1 MKRLFSVFILLT
13 TISVRL
19 FADGFTL
26 TTSAPS
32 TVEVGDK
39 FRVQFT
45 VNTQGASHF
54 TPPDFKGFEVI
65 YGPSTSSQSSFQI
78 INGRT
83 TQSSSI
89 TYTFVVLCSVAGTYT
104 INPASVTVDG
114 TVIKSNPVKVKVLSI
129 GQGGSSQGQQQSS
142 GSHSSSQQG
151 SPQTS
156 RPVTSGSNISTNDLF
171 MTATLSRTNVYE
183 QEAVLLTYKI
193 YTLVNLTQL
202 EGKLPTLDGFQI
214 QEVSLPRNKNFQLE
228 QYNGRNYRS
237 VIWSQYVLFPQKSGD
252 LVIPSITYEGT
263 VVVRARNIDPIDAFF
278 NGITGMQEMTK
289 HITTPRL
296 VMHVSPLPNKP
307 ANFSGA
313 VGQFSISSSLSPQEV
328 DANDAVTLR
337 LNVKGVGNMKL
348 INTPEVAFPKDF
360 ETYDAKVNDKF
371 SLTRSGLSGS
381 KEFEYL
387 VVPRH
392 AGTYTI
398 PATDFVYFD
407 TESRT
412 YKTLQTE
419 PYTLKVN
426 KGAGGNAHT
435 ADYSNNQQD
444 VTELNQD
451 IRYIKQGDVT
461 LYQHGEQLWGTTR
474 YALYYAVPFILF
486 IAALVIGYKRMAAAN
501 DSVRVRGRK
510 ANKTAL
516 KRMKKANKLLADK
529 KQSEFY
535 DEVLRAMLG
544 YVADKLNIPQERLSK
559 DNIQSELTASNVS
572 QEHIAAFIKTLDD
585 CEFARY
591 APGDATTNMESVY
604 NSAIRIITQMEGSI

>member
-263 VVVRARNIDPIDAFF
+263 VVVRARNIDLIDAFF

>member
-1 MKRLFSVFILLT
+1 
-13 TISVRL
+13 
-19 FADGFTL
+19 
-26 TTSAPS
+26 
-32 TVEVGDK
+32 
-39 FRVQFT
+39 
-45 VNTQGASHF
+45 
-54 TPPDFKGFEVI
+54 
-65 YGPSTSSQSSFQI
+65 
-78 INGRT
+78 
-83 TQSSSI
+83 
-89 TYTFVVLCSVAGTYT
+89 
-104 INPASVTVDG
+104 
-114 TVIKSNPVKVKVLSI
+114 
-129 GQGGSSQGQQQSS
+129 
-142 GSHSSSQQG
+142 
-151 SPQTS
+151 
-156 RPVTSGSNISTNDLF
+156 

-337 LNVKGVGNMKL
+337 LNVK
-348 INTPEVAFPKDF
+348 NTPEVAFPKDF

>member
-78 INGRT
+78 INGHT

-435 ADYSNNQQD
+435 ADYSYNQQD